1 MDGRDEVRQEVR
13 VDAHLR
19 GARTLLD
26 LGCGDGTW
34 LDQLSFEDA
43 IGIDIASA
51 DTRPAGRQW
60 RFISADLDQGIPIDD
75 RWADGVRANQ
85 VIEHIRNPVR
95 FLSEVHR
102 VLRSDGVFVATTPN
116 VRYLPHLI
124 RLAVQG
130 RGPMTSGDALRTATN
145 WDDGHIHFFTA
156 RDLEWLAA
164 AAGFRSYRTEAL
176 VEVEGRLRPL
186 RRGLDRLRRNAL
198 VKGFLTGNLLL
209 IARK

>member
-1 MDGRDEVRQEVR
+1 MDGRGEVRPEVR

-34 LDQLSFEDA
+34 LDQLSLEDA
-43 IGIDIASA
+43 IGIDIAFA
-51 DTRPAGRQW
+51 AARPAGRQW
-60 RFISADLDQGIPIDD
+60 RFISADLDHGIPIDD

-102 VLRSDGVFVATTPN
+102 VLRPDGVFVATTPN
-116 VRYLPHLI
+116 VRYLPHLM
-124 RLAVQG
+124 RLAVRG
-130 RGPMTSGDALRTATN
+130 RGPMTSGDAQRTATN

-156 RDLEWLAA
+156 RDLEWLAE
-164 AAGFRSYRTEAL
+164 AAGFRNYRTEAL
-176 VEVEGRLRPL
+176 VDVEGHLRPL

>member
-1 MDGRDEVRQEVR
+1 MDGRGEVRPEVR

-34 LDQLSFEDA
+34 LDQLSLEDA

-60 RFISADLDQGIPIDD
+60 RFISADLDHGIPIDD

-102 VLRSDGVFVATTPN
+102 VLRPDGVFVATTPN
-116 VRYLPHLI
+116 VRYLPHLM
-124 RLAVQG
+124 RLAVRG
-130 RGPMTSGDALRTATN
+130 RRPMTSSDAQRTATN

-156 RDLEWLAA
+156 RDLEWLAE
-164 AAGFRSYRTEAL
+164 AAGFRNYRTEAL
-176 VEVEGRLRPL
+176 VDVEGHLRPL